1 MKESEHRN
9 TPDGDEALWELLGN
23 SHETKA
29 GPLFARNVVREVR
42 LLEGE
47 GRGTGIRSGW
57 RLSWLLRPAFQ
68 LAGATALLIVCGV
81 ITFGKLNTGVDPV
94 TQAHSTGSAVV
105 TEDTVVDAYTREF
118 ESIENLG
125 ELMAVSDPAALSD
138 EALLSLLF

>member
-1 MKESEHRN
+1 MNDSEHRKS
-9 TPDGDEALWELLGN
+9 PDGDRSLWELLGN

-42 LLEGE
+42 LLEDE
-47 GRGTGIRSGW
+47 RRGTGS
-57 RLSWLLRPAFQ
+57 RLRWILRPAFQ
-68 LAGATALLIVCGV
+68 LAGAITLLIICGL

-94 TQAHSTGSAVV
+94 AKVNSTEPAVI